1 MKNILFELWFDIC
14 DFSQSNYILTL
25 IHRIFISIVL
35 LISSK
40 RSLQIYGNTEYMI
53 FVLHICLNKIYIF
66 LETMISCI

>member
-14 DFSQSNYILTL
+14 DFSQSDYILTL
-25 IHRIFISIVL
+25 IHRIFITIVL

-53 FVLHICLNKIYIF
+53 FVLHICLNKIYF
-66 LETMISCI
+66 F